1 VLEHVHVDALGTV
14 LLVAEDQR
22 RVRVRADPERR
33 GGVERRRRGEQDAD
47 EGDEGGQRAVN
58 R

>member
-1 VLEHVHVDALGTV
+1 MA